1 MTQLL
6 LLNTTIL
13 KMIYAEGMIS
23 KCNFNVCSSWVLL
36 PGFYVASK
44 AVLIIAY
51 ALALFYIFLGI
62 SIVSDVFMK

>member
-6 LLNTTIL
+6 LPNTTIM
-13 KMIYAEGMIS
+13 KMIYVEGIQCS
-23 KCNFNVCSSWVLL
+23 LLNVRCSWVLL
-36 PGFYVASK
+36 PGFYVANK